1 MRFLLTCAGTAGHI
15 NPAIAVADALKRAV
29 PEAEFLFIGSGRE
42 MENRLIP
49 AAGYEIRNIRVTGLE
64 RSLGLRSA
72 VSRIQTVR
80 NLIRGRRE
88 AGKILREFRP
98 DAVIGTGGY
107 VCFPVLRSAKAQK
120 IPCFLHESNA
130 VPGLTTKLLTGTADR
145 IFTAFPGTESS
156 YRKPE
161 KVTFAGTPVR
171 SGFIS
176 MTKEE
181 ARRQK
186 GWDDGN
192 VVVSFWGSLGASVC
206 NQCTAEA
213 IVLNEREGRYR
224 LIHATGE
231 DGYGAFRDALSG
243 RGLDPD
249 GLKYAEVKPYI
260 HDMPVVMQAADLV
273 LCRSGASTLAELT
286 AIGKPAVLI
295 PSPYVTDNHQEKN
308 AKRLTE
314 TGGAVMLREA
324 DCTGGLLH
332 ETVAGLLAD
341 GERLAR
347 MSENIRSAGVP
358 DSADRI
364 TRCILDLLDAGKGE
378 ES

>member
-29 PEAEFLFIGSGRE
+29 PDAEFLFIGSGRE

-64 RSLGLRSA
+64 RSLGLRAA
-72 VSRIQTVR
+72 VSRVRTVR

-107 VCFPVLRSAKAQK
+107 VCFSVLRSAKAK
-120 IPCFLHESNA
+120 GIPCFIHESNA

-145 IFTAFPGTESS
+145 IFTAFPGTESF

-206 NQCTAEA
+206 NRCTAEA
-213 IVLNEREGRYR
+213 IALNEREGRYR

-231 DGYGAFRDALSG
+231 DGYGAFLESLSG
-243 RGLDPD
+243 LGLDPD
-249 GLKYAEVKPYI
+249 GLEFAEVKPYI

-273 LCRSGASTLAELT
+273 MCRSGASTLAELT

-308 AKRLTE
+308 AKRLTD

-324 DCTGGLLH
+324 DCTGRLLH
-332 ETVAGLLAD
+332 ETVTGLLAD

-364 TRCILDLLDAGKGE
+364 TRCILGLLDAGKGE